1 MGVTIFVLIYADKDI
16 LLRHTSLELFNGGT
30 MDQESV
36 IGTVENNSNG
46 NDCEAAVLERYG
58 KAAVEVEACLCPPVS
73 YDRELLKVI
82 PVEILD
88 KDYGCGDPSQY
99 IGAGETVLDLG
110 SGSGKACYIM
120 SQIVGAGGKVIGVDF
135 NPPMLALARNYQ
147 NSIGDQLGYHNVEFR
162 RGRIQDLKTNLE
174 LVDSYLQGNPVR
186 SVADLAK
193 LEEYENKIRAE
204 QPLIADESI
213 DVIVSNCVLNLVQPE
228 DKKVLFAEMHRV
240 LKRGGRIAISDIV
253 SDEPVPDHLAKDQEL
268 WTGCVSGAFLE
279 EDFLKA
285 FEDAGFYG
293 IHIEDFQSAPYR
305 VVEGIEFRA
314 ITLTAYKGKE
324 GPCIERNQ
332 AVIYCGPWKQVIDDD
347 NHVLLRG
354 THIAVCEKTF
364 EIYSKP
370 PYQGQFILVPPRE
383 EVPEETAGVF
393 DCSRDHKRH
402 PRETKGLEY
411 KVTDGSGSA
420 CGPGSACCS

>member
-1 MGVTIFVLIYADKDI
+1 
-16 LLRHTSLELFNGGT
+16 
-30 MDQESV
+30 MDQEPM
-36 IGTVENNSNG
+36 IGAAVADAHGTN
-46 NDCEAAVLERYG
+46 CEAAVLERYG
-58 KAAVEVEACLCPPVS
+58 KAAQEVEACLCLPVS

-82 PVEILD
+82 PAEIRE
-88 KDYGCGDPSQY
+88 KDYGCGDPSRY
-99 IGAGETVLDLG
+99 IRAGETVLDLG

-135 NPPMLALARNYQ
+135 NPPMLALARKYQ
-147 NSIGDQLGYHNVEFR
+147 NSIGNQLGYHNVEFR

-174 LVDSYLQGNPVR
+174 LVDHYLKDNPVR

-193 LEEYENKIRAE
+193 LEEYENKIQRQ

-228 DKKVLFAEMHRV
+228 DKKVLFTEMYRV

-253 SDEPVPDHLAKDQEL
+253 SDEPVPEHLAKNQEL

-285 FEDAGFYG
+285 FEDAKFYG
-293 IHIEDFQSAPYR
+293 IHLEDFQSEPYR
-305 VVEGIEFRA
+305 VVEGIEFRSV
-314 ITLTAYKGKE
+314 TLTAYKGKQ

-332 AVIYCGPWKQVIDDD
+332 AVIYRGPWKQVVDDD
-347 NHVLLRG
+347 NHVLPRG
-354 THIAVCEKTF
+354 ARIAVCEKTF

-383 EVPEETAGVF
+383 EVPKEDARVF

-411 KVTDGSGSA
+411 KVTTVSGSV
-420 CGPGSACCS
+420 CGPGSACCP